1 MPKAPYSGDS
11 APLRRALFGLS
22 LGALALA
29 CLLILRPVLSPILW
43 AGILAYAS
51 WPLYRRLRAP
61 LRAFNTSAALIMTLL
76 MTCAVM
82 APVAWLL
89 MLLRA
94 ELGDAY
100 QALATFV
107 AHGPHQLP
115 KAIRD
120 MPGLGSLLQENIDR
134 YTNDPNALGR
144 EMMEVLRQS
153 LTRVTGLL
161 GGIGRNLLK
170 FLLTLMTLFFFY
182 RDGDSAVRQCQR
194 VIQRFFGERVSPY
207 IRAGGAITRAVLHGL
222 LITAF
227 AQGLMA
233 GIGYRLVGVPNPALL
248 GALTGALSVVPAV
261 GTAIVFVPLSA
272 WLILTGPLWKGPALL
287 LWGFLLVHPIDN
299 ILRPWLISGAAR
311 LPFLVV
317 MFGAIG
323 GLATFGLIGLFV
335 GPVLLGVALVI
346 WREWATQCND
356 SAANEPTRSREGG
369 MPSQRVHWRP

>member
-11 APLRRALFGLS
+11 ALLRRALFGLS
-22 LGALALA
+22 LGALALT
-29 CLLILRPVLSPILW
+29 CLLILRPVLSPVLW

-51 WPLYRRLRAP
+51 WPLYRRLHAL

-82 APVAWLL
+82 APVTWLL
-89 MLLRA
+89 MLLEA

-100 QALATFV
+100 GALAAFL
-107 AHGPHQLP
+107 AHGPHLLP
-115 KAIRD
+115 QAIRD
-120 MPGLGSLLQENIDR
+120 IPGLGSLLQENVDR

-144 EMMEVLRQS
+144 EMMEGLRQS
-153 LTRVTGLL
+153 LTRLTGLL
-161 GGIGRNLLK
+161 GGIGRNVLK
-170 FLLTLMTLFFFY
+170 FLLTLLTLFFFY
-182 RDGDSAVRQCQR
+182 RDGDSVVRQCHR

-207 IRAGGAITRAVLHGL
+207 IRAAGAITRAVLYGL

-233 GIGYRLVGVPNPALL
+233 GIGYRLVGLPNPALL
-248 GALTGALSVVPAV
+248 GALTGVLSVVPTV

-272 WLILTGPLWKGPALL
+272 WLILTGPLWEGPALL

-311 LPFLVV
+311 LPLLVV

-323 GLATFGLIGLFV
+323 GLAAFGLIGLFA
-335 GPVLLGVALVI
+335 GPVLLGVAMVI
-346 WREWATQCND
+346 WREWAAQYND
-356 SAANEPTRSREGG
+356 SSANEPTRSPEGG
-369 MPSQRVHWRP
+369 MPSQRVGWRP